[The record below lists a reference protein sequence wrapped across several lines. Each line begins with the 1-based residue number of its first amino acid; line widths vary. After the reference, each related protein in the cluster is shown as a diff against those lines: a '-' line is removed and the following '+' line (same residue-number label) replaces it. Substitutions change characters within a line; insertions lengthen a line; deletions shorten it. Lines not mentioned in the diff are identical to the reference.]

1 MIAGKVTAD
10 REALIEIQLAGPA
23 RGTRQIKAVIDTG
36 YNGYLTLPSH
46 LITAH
51 QFPFAGYRRAALAD
65 GSSVVLDV
73 YLATV
78 VWHERQQEVVVARA
92 DGAALVGMSLLR
104 GSRMTMD
111 VIDDG
116 DVVIDELP
124 KTHGS

>member
-1 MIAGKVTAD
+1 MIAGRVTAD
-10 REALIEIQLAGPA
+10 REALIELQLAGPA
-23 RGTRQIKAVIDTG
+23 RQPRQIQAVIDTG

-51 QFPFAGYRRAALAD
+51 QFSFAGYRRAALAD
-65 GSSVVLDV
+65 GSSVILDV

-78 VWHERQQEVVVARA
+78 VWHAKQQEVVVVQAE
-92 DGAALVGMSLLR
+92 GTPLVGMSLLR

-124 KTHGS
+124 